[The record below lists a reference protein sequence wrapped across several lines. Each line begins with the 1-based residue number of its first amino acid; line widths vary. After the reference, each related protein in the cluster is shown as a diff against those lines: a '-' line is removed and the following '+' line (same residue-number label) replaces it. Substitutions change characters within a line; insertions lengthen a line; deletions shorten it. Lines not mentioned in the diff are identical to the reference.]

1 MSARIKTP
9 TLDPNAPTPPAE
21 ISSLPGQMENF
32 ATDPESKSALD
43 DAFKAVGGN
52 PSSPEEPLEDLS
64 KDEAPVT
71 EKSTD
76 ELPPVIE
83 EPKKKEKKSIKEVV
97 ISDDPEPVKE
107 ENPLPQKDEFDAFE
121 IPGAKPKASEAFNK
135 VKDLARERVAALSKE
150 RDELNEKVK
159 ELSAKADAGLPKEIQ
174 EELNSLRSFR
184 ASMDVEAD
192 PAFSTYDKTIAEN
205 LDAIYTKLASAGV
218 PADQIAKIKELG
230 GPAEVDWGAP
240 GVTLSTT
247 LRRYLDSKLVENE
260 TLAEKKQAALKSA
273 KASALQYVAT
283 KQEESTKNAEA
294 RNKAVSDEITAL
306 LPKFTWF
313 RELKP
318 KDGATEDEK
327 ASIEA
332 HNELISNAKKTFED
346 AASDDS
352 PAMRAILALGHAQ
365 LMKTK
370 ADFAALKASSAA
382 KEAKLTAEL
391 TEANKLIE
399 KIKKNSTSRLRDIPS
414 EDGETSKP
422 KTVDLNTHSGDA
434 LDRHLAAIEAK
445 AE

>member
-1 MSARIKTP
+1 MAVQLKTP
-9 TLDPNAPTPPAE
+9 KPDPNAPTPPAE
-21 ISSLPGQMENF
+21 ISSLPGSLENF
-32 ATDPESKSALD
+32 ATDPESQSALD
-43 DAFKAVGGN
+43 QAFKAVGGN

-64 KDEAPVT
+64 KDEAPIT

-76 ELPPVIE
+76 EIPPVIDA
-83 EPKKKEKKSIKEVV
+83 PKKKEKTIKEVV
-97 ISDDPEPVKE
+97 ISDDVEPPKDE
-107 ENPLPQKDEFDAFE
+107 KPLPQKDEFDAFE
-121 IPGAKPKASEAFNK
+121 ISGVKPKASEAFSK
-135 VKDLARERVAALSKE
+135 VKELARERVAALSKE

-159 ELSAKADAGLPKEIQ
+159 ELSAKAEAGLPKEVE
-174 EELNSLRSFR
+174 EELKTLRSFR

-192 PAFSTYDKTIAEN
+192 PAFSSFDKTIAEN
-205 LDAIYTKLASAGV
+205 LEAIYAKLKASGV
-218 PADQIAKIKELG
+218 PDDQIAKIKELG

-273 KASALQYVAT
+273 KASALQYVTT

-294 RNKAVSDEITAL
+294 RNKAVTDEITAL

-370 ADFAALKASSAA
+370 ADYAALKASSTAIQ
-382 KEAKLTAEL
+382 AKLTSEL
-391 TEANKLIE
+391 SEANKLIE

-414 EDGETSKP
+414 DDEATSKP

-434 LDRHLAAIEAK
+434 LDQYLKAIQSEK
-445 AE
+445 E